1 MNITTDS
8 LQEAWHRLDA
18 PGSYEW
24 WYFDAE
30 DESEGISVV
39 FIWFAGFAFSPYYL
53 SHYEEWKARRRDDQP
68 YPLDYGGFSFQFY
81 QDGRETINF
90 IKEGGREFF
99 ASEDGGIGVRFEG
112 NRFVYDP
119 QRDEYRLSIDFSFP
133 ARDRSVQA
141 SFSFRPLHR
150 FDYHLDTDLHDS
162 VDFRHQWVLSVPKA
176 EVLGLLDIKSL
187 TSDKRQVLQFKG
199 RGYHD
204 HNLGT
209 VPMYESIDRWYWGRT
224 FSKRYDL
231 IYYVVFL
238 RGCSAKPQ
246 AVLMLL
252 DHETGRQSMFDA
264 VRVSESRFTRGLFA
278 PVHGKTLRLEAE
290 GISVE
295 VQHQKALDAGP
306 FYLRY
311 TSLLSMMIGEE
322 AQEEVKGIS
331 EFLNPAPLKSRLMQF
346 FTASRVWRAGKRSAM
361 YVLYNFF
368 KHRFE
373 RFNRI
378 NRKKF

>member
-1 MNITTDS
+1 MNITTDP

-30 DESEGISVV
+30 DEAQGISVV

-68 YPLDYGGFSFQFY
+68 NPMDYAGFSFQLY
-81 QDGRETINF
+81 ENGKESINF
-90 IKEGGREFF
+90 IKEGPRELF

-119 QRDEYRLSIDFSFP
+119 SRDEYRLTIDFSFP
-133 ARDRSVQA
+133 SRDRSVHA
-141 SFSFRPLHR
+141 SFSFRPQHR
-150 FDYHLDTDLHDS
+150 FDYCLDTSAHDG

-176 EVLGLLDIKSL
+176 EVLGVLDIKSI
-187 TSDKRQVLQFKG
+187 SSGKRQVLNFRG

-204 HNLGT
+204 HNLGI

-224 FSKRYDL
+224 FSDRYDL

-238 RGCSAKPQ
+238 KNRASRPQ
-246 AVLMLL
+246 AVMMLR
-252 DHETGRQSMFDA
+252 DHESGEQSVFDA
-264 VRVSESRFTRGLFA
+264 VSVSESRFTRGLFA
-278 PVHGKTLRLEAE
+278 PPHARALRLQDGPVA
-290 GISVE
+290 IE
-295 VQHQKALDAGP
+295 VQHRKALDAGP

-311 TSLLSMMIGEE
+311 TSEFTVDVDGKRFERIG
-322 AQEEVKGIS
+322 GIS
-331 EFLNPAPLKSRLMQF
+331 EFLNPAALNSRLMQF
-346 FTASRVWRAGKRSAM
+346 FTASRVWREGKKSGM
-361 YVLYNFF
+361 YFLYNFF
-368 KHRFE
+368 KHQFDRW
-373 RFNRI
+373 RL
-378 NRKKF
+378 

>member
-1 MNITTDS
+1 MNITTDP

-30 DESEGISVV
+30 GEAQGISVV

-53 SHYEEWKARRRDDQP
+53 SHYEEWKAQRRADP
-68 YPLDYGGFSFQFY
+68 PNPVDYAGFSFQLY
-81 QDGRETINF
+81 ENGKESINF
-90 IKEGGREFF
+90 IKEGPRELF

-119 QRDEYRLSIDFSFP
+119 LQDEYRLSIDFTFP
-133 ARDRSVQA
+133 ARDRSVHA
-141 SFSFRPLHR
+141 SFSFRPQHR
-150 FDYHLDTDLHDS
+150 FDYSLDTAANDG

-176 EVLGLLDIKSL
+176 EVLGVLDLKSL
-187 TSDKRQVLQFKG
+187 SSAKRKVLQFRG

-224 FSKRYDL
+224 FSQRYDL

-238 RGCSAKPQ
+238 RGRASRPQ
-246 AVLMLL
+246 AVMLL
-252 DHETGRQSMFDA
+252 RDHESGEQSVSAA
-264 VRVSESRFTRGLFA
+264 VSVSEKRFTRGLFA
-278 PVHGKTLRLEAE
+278 PVHAQSLRLEAP
-290 GISVE
+290 GVSVE
-295 VQHQKALDAGP
+295 VRHGESLDAGP

-311 TSLLSMMIGEE
+311 GSGFSMTIGDD
-322 AQEEVKGIS
+322 QLDEVRGIS
-331 EFLNPAPLKSRLMQF
+331 EFLNPAPLNSRVMQF
-346 FTASRVWRAGKRSAM
+346 FTASRVWREGKRSAM
-361 YVLYNFF
+361 YFLYNFF
-368 KHRFE
+368 KRQFNFWRF
-373 RFNRI
+373 
-378 NRKKF
+378 